1 MGKRMID
8 EFLARSMKPYNCKDF
23 HTTMDVLSK
32 QAFKM
37 FLGATGECTNWEVDG
52 KACSLIIK
60 DNPLSDF
67 VVLPAGYM
75 NSLWYS
81 NILCGLIRGSL
92 EMINIKV
99 KATFTKDMLRG
110 DQETEIKV

>member
-37 FLGATGECTNWEVDG
+37 FLGATGECTNWDEDG
-52 KACSLIIK
+52 KTCSLIIK
-60 DNPLSDF
+60 DNPLADF
-67 VVLPAGYM
+67 VVLPAGYI

-99 KATFTKDMLRG
+99 KATFSKDMLRG
-110 DQETEIKV
+110 D